1 MPSIDRPGLAAYRLK
16 TTTGGSTISSTGTGP
31 WINMGRAYS
40 KFGVQIRKGST
51 ATSNFNVKVKFA
63 LTTASTNPETIL
75 TYTQANVNTVIAS
88 TAGKPF
94 TCFRWSSTTLNGA
107 TKKLHIFLT
116 GVP

>member
-1 MPSIDRPGLAAYRLK
+1 MPSNNMAGMGAYRLK

-31 WINMGRAYS
+31 WVSMGRAFS
-40 KFGVQIRKGST
+40 KFGLQIRKGST

-63 LTTASTNPETIL
+63 LSTASTNPETIL
-75 TYTQANVNTVIAS
+75 TYTQANVNTVVAS

-94 TCFRWSSTTLNGA
+94 TVFRWSSTTLNGA
-107 TKKLHIFLT
+107 TKKLHMFLT